1 MGELWTRM
9 CPWGCSAT
17 GMVPLGS
24 TPPISPHCHRCPR
37 IQPSQMG
44 FALPGVLGRAK
55 PHEAAPG
62 PVGAAMPF
70 AGAGAGTP
78 TRRTL
83 RSLLGLR
90 QHKRQIISAA
100 PPPGRWKMCELFPAG
115 ARLPPHRRA
124 RGAGDRNGTR
134 GTGSTRGPPAAGRTG
149 CGVCPHPGDPSPLPG
164 QALKSKLRSSTG
176 TRGGFVCLG
185 SASLPRSEGQQNK
198 GGS

>member
-1 MGELWTRM
+1 
-9 CPWGCSAT
+9 
-17 GMVPLGS
+17 
-24 TPPISPHCHRCPR
+24 
-37 IQPSQMG
+37 
-44 FALPGVLGRAK
+44 
-55 PHEAAPG
+55 
-62 PVGAAMPF
+62 MPF
-70 AGAGAGTP
+70 AGAGAGPP

-100 PPPGRWKMCELFPAG
+100 PPQGDGKCASCSQPVQGFLPTAGHVGLGTETAHG
-115 ARLPPHRRA
+115 ARAAP
-124 RGAGDRNGTR
+124 GD
-134 GTGSTRGPPAAGRTG
+134 PPAAGRTG

-198 GGS
+198 GGSCSPTAKVPGDRDRCGDSPAVLTLRTAASPPAPSWHWVQHTPQPQLSFDFIGKS